1 MNIETLI
8 AAANPVPTATAPGA
22 DSAQARQ
29 TLARVLAEPAE
40 PAGRR
45 DRRDRPGRPS
55 RLNNHRLGL
64 ALGGLTAAA
73 AAAAAAAVLL
83 TGASGRHGPP
93 TADGSALSRTL
104 GKLALVA
111 SGQPVARPPG
121 PGQYQY
127 TDSKALNWADTY
139 VSAKIHFSV
148 SYQQDRQI
156 WIATNG
162 AGRIK
167 QTNTDPDFASP
178 RDRAAW
184 IAAGR
189 PSLRQAPWDQRF
201 GKHGLTLGPVNLFN
215 LPTRPAKLYALLRAR
230 KIEGGPPGP
239 AEDFVQVGDLLR
251 ETDAPPALR
260 AALFQVCARIPGAK
274 LLGTVTDPL
283 GSSGIAIAHWQP
295 VTRSGLGFVRRS
307 SQVESVLIFNP
318 KTSGLLAEETLVTGG
333 GKTTLT
339 AWTVYLKSGVVDSL
353 TSTTLVTGNGGGRSA

>member
-8 AAANPVPTATAPGA
+8 AAANPIPTATAPGA
-22 DSAQARQ
+22 DSAHARQ

-40 PAGRR
+40 PA
-45 DRRDRPGRPS
+45 DRRDRSGRPY

-73 AAAAAAAVLL
+73 AAAAVAAVLL

-127 TDSKALNWADTY
+127 TESKSLNWADTY

-148 SYQQDRQI
+148 SYQQHRRI

-167 QTNTDPDFASP
+167 ETNTDPDFASP

-189 PSLRQAPWDQRF
+189 PSVRQAPWDQRF

-283 GSSGIAIAHWQP
+283 GSSGIAIAHWH
-295 VTRSGLGFVRRS
+295 GLGFARRS

-318 KTSGLLAEETLVTGG
+318 KTSGLLAKETLVTSD

-339 AWTVYLKSGVVDSL
+339 AWTVYLKSGVVDSV
-353 TSTTLVTGNGGGRSA
+353 TSTTLVTGNGGGRSS

>member
-8 AAANPVPTATAPGA
+8 AAANPVPTAAAPGA
-22 DSAQARQ
+22 DSLQARQ
-29 TLARVLAEPAE
+29 TLARLLAE
-40 PAGRR
+40 PAGRSG
-45 DRRDRPGRPS
+45 PGRPS
-55 RLNNHRLGL
+55 RLNSRRLGL
-64 ALGGLTAAA
+64 VAGGL
-73 AAAAAAAVLL
+73 AAAAAAAVAAAVVLL
-83 TGASGRHGPP
+83 PGASGRPGPP
-93 TADGSALSRTL
+93 AGATSPLSRAL
-104 GKLALVA
+104 GELALVA

-127 TDSKALNWADTY
+127 TDSKSLTWSDTY

-148 SYQQDRQI
+148 SYQQHRQI
-156 WIATNG
+156 WIAANG
-162 AGRIK
+162 SGRIK
-167 QTNTDPDFASP
+167 ETNTDPDFASP

-201 GKHGLTLGPVNLFN
+201 GKHGLALGPVNLLK

-230 KIEGGPPGP
+230 KIEGGPPGA

-260 AALFQVCARIPGAK
+260 AALFKVCARIPGAR

-283 GSSGIAIAHWQP
+283 GSRGIAFARSQL
-295 VTRSGLGFVRRS
+295 VTGSGHGSPRRS
-307 SQVESVLIFNP
+307 RAESVLIFNP
-318 KTSGLLAEETLVTGG
+318 STSGLLAEETLVTTA

-339 AWTVYLKSGVVDSL
+339 AWTVYLKSGVVNSV
-353 TSTTLVTGNGGGRSA
+353 TSTRPVTGNRGGSSA